1 MQSVSSPIIGP
12 IVSIGDLVA
21 DLVVA
26 IPTLPAEA
34 GRHQIAEEIRLEP
47 GGGANFLIAGARRGY
62 PMAAVGVLGDDR
74 WGREVAGLIRDE
86 DVDLSGV
93 QYQGSTTRVVV
104 LVSRAGEHLFL
115 GSGKRRG
122 KAPGR
127 GCLCRVR
134 RSLGTG
140 GG

>member
-47 GGGANFLIAGARRGY
+47 GGGANFLIGDGSVHF
-62 PMAAVGVLGDDR
+62 VGEFIDYKLYN
-74 WGREVAGLIRDE
+74 E
-86 DVDLSGV
+86 
-93 QYQGSTTRVVV
+93 
-104 LVSRAGEHLFL
+104 
-115 GSGKRRG
+115 
-122 KAPGR
+122 
-127 GCLCRVR
+127 
-134 RSLGTG
+134 LGTREG
-140 GG
+140 GEPVSLPE